1 MVKYYLVALFSFGT
15 LFLFSQEEEK
25 EVDPVCAK
33 PNKKATKYIEQAKK
47 ADVPIVCVE
56 NFNKAIAADKENA
69 TPYYEYGMYAYTQ
82 GTEYYQMGRGADG
95 AKSYLTSE
103 SYLKKALD
111 ICPEFHAGIF
121 YYLGIIKYAQ
131 KDQESAK
138 SYFEQFAAYKDP
150 DYDRYPNNY
159 PKMLKDVK
167 ELLKKWR
174 EEEEFQLEEVPYEPF
189 LVPVVN
195 SGNDE
200 YFPMISPD
208 NELMFFTRK
217 LDRKNLGDGII
228 SNIVEEFTI
237 SQRSDVGSPWDK
249 GIPFSKPFND
259 GTFQS
264 YGAATMSVD
273 NKEMIIC
280 ACQQTRV
287 SGQDYLNCDLYETHY
302 TRSGKGGN
310 DFSWTPLK
318 SLGPYIN
325 TPDGWEG
332 QPSLS
337 ADGNTLYF
345 TAMRRTTRDN
355 DIFISKRQPDGSW
368 GIAVPFNEVNTAGKD
383 KSPFI
388 HQDNETF
395 YFVSSSSDERRGA
408 GGLDIFYIRK
418 QDDGSWTKP
427 KNIGVPI
434 NSPDDELGLFVS
446 AEGSI
451 AYFSSRYQGDWGIY
465 GFDLYLEARPES
477 VVVVKGKLV
486 DDEGEPIKDAAV
498 EVAYE
503 DGETQTFKVN
513 GDDGRYAAVVKTGKD
528 SDVAL
533 TVKKENTAY
542 TSTYIPKEKIA
553 EVTQKKTVKITTKD
567 LVTKP
572 LKLGEEYE
580 IADITYRTN
589 SAELSAKSKL
599 ILSQFASYLKSN
611 PTLAVEIGGH
621 TDDVGDDA
629 ENLKLS
635 EERAQGVKDFLVT
648 CGVDKKRLSAKG
660 YGETQPK
667 MENNSEENRAQNR
680 RTVFRINK
688 L

>member
-1 MVKYYLVALFSFGT
+1 MVKYYLVALFSLGS
-15 LFLFSQEEEK
+15 LALFSQEEE
-25 EVDPVCAK
+25 EVLPECAE
-33 PNKKATKYIEQAKK
+33 PNKKAAKYIELAKK
-47 ADVPIVCVE
+47 SDVPMVCVE
-56 NFNKAIAADKENA
+56 NFTKAVEADKENA
-69 TPYYEYGMYAYTQ
+69 TPYYEYAMYAYTQ
-82 GTEYYQMGRGADG
+82 GTEFYQMGRGADG
-95 AKSYLTSE
+95 VKSYKTSE
-103 SYLKKALD
+103 NYFRKALD
-111 ICPEFHAGIF
+111 ICQDFHAGIF

-131 KDQESAK
+131 KDQTGAK
-138 SYFEQFAAYKDP
+138 DYFERFAAYNSKDNN
-150 DYDRYPNNY
+150 RYPNNY
-159 PKMLKDVK
+159 PKMLKDVQD
-167 ELLKKWR
+167 LLKKWKA
-174 EEEEFQLEEVPYEPF
+174 EEEFKLEEVPYEPF

-195 SGNDE
+195 SNNDE

-217 LDRKNLGDGII
+217 LDRTQLGDGDII
-228 SNIVEEFTI
+228 SNVVEEFTI
-237 SQRSDVGSPWDK
+237 SQRADVNAPWDK

-259 GTFQS
+259 GTFSS

-280 ACQQTRV
+280 ACQQTKV

-325 TPDGWEG
+325 TADGWEG

-355 DIFISKRQPDGSW
+355 DIFISKRQADGTW

-395 YFVSSSSDERRGA
+395 YFVSSSTDERRGA

-418 QDDGSWTKP
+418 QADGSWTQP

-434 NSPDDELGLFVS
+434 NSSGDELGLFVS

-486 DDEGEPIKDAAV
+486 DDAGEPITDAAV
-498 EVAYE
+498 EVSYE
-503 DGETQTFKVN
+503 DGETQSFKVN
-513 GDDGRYAAVVKTGKD
+513 GDDGRYAAVVKTNKD

-542 TSTYIPKEKIA
+542 TSTYIPKEKIE
-553 EVTQKKTVKITTKD
+553 EVNQRKTVKITTKD

-580 IADITYRTN
+580 IADITYSTN

-599 ILSQFASYLKSN
+599 ILKQFAHYLKAN

-621 TDDVGDDA
+621 TDNVGDDN

-635 EERAQGVKDFLVT
+635 EARAQGVKDFLIS
-648 CGVDKKRLSAKG
+648 CGVEKKRLSAKG

-667 MENNSEENRAQNR
+667 LENSSDENRAQNR